1 MKMLKQKFQEIN
13 RNSGICTYCVIVNI
27 HKTPYVEYLRST
39 KVMKMRL
46 SSCDLTDI
54 DKMK

>member
-1 MKMLKQKFQEIN
+1 MLKQKFQEFN